1 MQIDM
6 LISCIEQEMKK
17 SYVLNQLL
25 DKNILTTTSGKSIF
39 ELSYQ
44 ELVRELAL
52 YKIKNN

>member
-1 MQIDM
+1 MQIGM

-25 DKNILTTTSGKSIF
+25 DKNILTTNSGKSIF
-39 ELSYQ
+39 ELSYK

>member
-39 ELSYQ
+39 ELSYK